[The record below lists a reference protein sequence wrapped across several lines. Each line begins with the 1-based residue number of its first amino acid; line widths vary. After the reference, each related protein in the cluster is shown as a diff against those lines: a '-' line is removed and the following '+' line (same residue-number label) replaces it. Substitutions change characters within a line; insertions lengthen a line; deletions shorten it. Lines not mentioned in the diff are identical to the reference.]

1 MKTRGFLALLVAAML
16 ATACGGAPTGIPA
29 ADPYRF
35 NPGEADPRPP
45 IGGA

>member
-1 MKTRGFLALLVAAML
+1 MKRNLVALLAAIFL
-16 ATACGGAPTGIPA
+16 TAACTGTSTGVPA
-29 ADPYRF
+29 GDPYRF